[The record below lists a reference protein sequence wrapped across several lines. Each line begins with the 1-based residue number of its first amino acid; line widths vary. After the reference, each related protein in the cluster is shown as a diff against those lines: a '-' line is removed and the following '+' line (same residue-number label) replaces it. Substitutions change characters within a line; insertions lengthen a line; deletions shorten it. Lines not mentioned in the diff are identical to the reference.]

1 VRSNDGTPEG
11 TATVSDGVDG
21 CTITITGGS
30 GSCTLALTTVGD
42 RTLTATFQGNA
53 SFATSS
59 ANEEHRVNPA
69 PPAGTTTT
77 ITSDT
82 PDPSEFG
89 QTVTVGFTVFSAGGT
104 PTGTVQISDGV
115 GGGCTTDVSAGSCNY
130 APAGIGT
137 RIITATYSGSSVFSG
152 STDTEEHTVNR
163 PPTAAFTAP
172 NCTVGQQCQFT
183 DASNDPD
190 GEIASRAW
198 SFEGGTP
205 GSSTLEDP
213 SVTFA
218 TEGPKTV
225 TLTVTDDDGAA
236 NTVAQPVTVAPAPGA
251 LGIRSQPPQRVESGD
266 RLEPEVELLDGGRN
280 AMALK
285 GVQVSVRIAS
295 ALGDVRLDGETT
307 RPTDEKGRAR
317 FENLRVRG
325 DEDDS
330 FVLAFSAPGFSPV
343 DSQRISIEDD

>member
-1 VRSNDGTPEG
+1 
-11 TATVSDGVDG
+11 VSDGVDG
-21 CTITITGGS
+21 CTVIISGGS

-69 PPAGTTTT
+69 PPASTTTT

-89 QTVTVGFTVFSAGGT
+89 ETVTVRFTVSSAAGT
-104 PTGTVQISDGV
+104 PTGTVQVSDGV
-115 GGGCTTDVSAGSCNY
+115 GGGCATDVSAGSCNY
-130 APAGIGT
+130 APAGTGT
-137 RIITATYSGSSVFSG
+137 RTITATYSGSSVFIG
-152 STDTEEHTVNR
+152 STDTEEHTVNPPPNA
-163 PPTAAFTAP
+163 PPTAGFTAP
-172 NCTVGQQCQFT
+172 SCTAGQSCQFI
-183 DASNDPD
+183 D
-190 GEIASRAW
+190 GSGDSDGTIATRAW
-198 SFEGGTP
+198 TFQDGTP
-205 GSSTLEDP
+205 PSSGNPNP
-213 SVTFA
+213 SVTFSS
-218 TEGPKTV
+218 EGAKTV